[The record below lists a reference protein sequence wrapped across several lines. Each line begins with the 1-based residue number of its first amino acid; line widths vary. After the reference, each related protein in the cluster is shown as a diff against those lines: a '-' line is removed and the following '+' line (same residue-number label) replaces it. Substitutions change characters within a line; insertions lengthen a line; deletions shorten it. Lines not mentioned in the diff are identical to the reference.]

1 MPYIIRKLPNQP
13 YYKVSNKITGEIHS
27 NKTTLDNAKKQV
39 KLLYMIEK
47 DKNKIS
53 GKGPVFSALSNSILQ
68 SVSAV
73 DALEAE
79 VRRDDRRQQ
88 LADRRLMMDQMDAEH
103 SGRNPYPVAPVRRVV
118 LGEARNNIINNI
130 PRAVARP
137 LEHQPLNVVVIPP
150 SPPRTLNKVSDV
162 KQLVQQPKKR
172 GRGIKKVPTQP
183 IQPTPPSTILQQN
196 IMPPPPPETIL
207 ERDARLRQEGND
219 RLRKRLVRGGELPS
233 GLNPLEIIPSGL
245 KSIKKKVVE
254 IADKVIKGRND
265 YPPSAAAILKKFEN
279 QEVKSIE
286 LHRKVLSVVYTGL
299 LNVLTLGEFNKRL
312 KEQPKDKLFHIS
324 MWVKLANGK
333 TILVEKNEVINM
345 KVNPKKEK
353 EEEVQQAGAVPAG
366 LTFGEMLDKAQKQ
379 MGSKYFTYSARDN
392 NCGNYIEAVL
402 KANGMNTEATHS
414 FIGQDAKAILKGYPK
429 IAKAMNALT
438 DFAGRANVIKEGGQ
452 I

>member
-13 YYKVSNKITGEIHS
+13 YYKVSNKITG
-27 NKTTLDNAKKQV
+27 
-39 KLLYMIEK
+39 
-47 DKNKIS
+47 
-53 GKGPVFSALSNSILQ
+53 KGPVFSALSNSIYNSILQ

-88 LADRRLMMDQMDAEH
+88 LEDRQLYRDQRDAEH
-103 SGRNPYPVAPVRRVV
+103 SGRNPYPVAPVRRMVQD
-118 LGEARNNIINNI
+118 EATNSDII
-130 PRAVARP
+130 PRAPEVRP
-137 LEHQPLNVVVIPP
+137 LEHQPLRIRVIPP
-150 SPPRTLNKVSDV
+150 TPPLKVV
-162 KQLVQQPKKR
+162 IFRQQPKTGK
-172 GRGIKKVPTQP
+172 GIKKVPTQP

-265 YPPSAAAILKKFEN
+265 YPPSAATILKKFEN

-299 LNVLTLGEFNKRL
+299 LNVLTSGEFNKRL

-414 FIGQDAKAILKGYPK
+414 FIGQDAKSILKGYPK